1 MAERT
6 INDAIKI
13 ALQNQKDGLTVKE
26 IYNRIIEQ
34 QLYKFNSPTPEHIVQ
49 TQIRRRCETL
59 DFKSAFKE
67 KWYKLIGPGKYA
79 LNTN

>member
-13 ALQNQKDGLTVKE
+13 ALKNHKDGLTVKE
-26 IYNRIIEQ
+26 IYNRIVEQ

-49 TQIRRRCETL
+49 TQIRRRCEML
-59 DFKSAFKE
+59 DFNSAFKE
-67 KWYKLIGPGKYA
+67 KWYRSTGAGKYA
-79 LNTN
+79 LITD

>member
-13 ALQNQKDGLTVKE
+13 ALKNEKHGLTVKE
-26 IYNRIIEQ
+26 IYNRIILQ
-34 QLYKFNSPTPEHIVQ
+34 QLYNFNSPTPEHIVQ

-67 KWYKLIGPGKYA
+67 KWYKLVSPGKYA
-79 LNTN
+79 LNAD